1 MEDDTLSRALGWFG
15 IGLGAVQVLAPRSFG
30 RSIGVEAPPWLVRL
44 IGLRE
49 IASGAGIL
57 VQRQPA
63 PWIEARATGDLM
75 DLVLLGLAYNSRS
88 ANRDRVAA
96 AVAATAGITAL
107 DVLYGALLDRGRDR
121 DVQVRPAVVVDCPRE
136 RLYAFWRKL
145 ENLPLFMGHLESVRP
160 IGPNRW
166 HWVARGPLRT
176 SVEWVAQI
184 IDDRPNELIAWR
196 SVEGS
201 GLDNWGAVTFEPSA
215 DDGATLVRAE
225 LGYRPPRGALGA
237 KVAKLFGRR
246 PERQASADLIA
257 FKRIMEAG
265 KMVAAGDDVP
275 EPSPS
280 EPVGQPTGR

>member
-1 MEDDTLSRALGWFG
+1 MEDDTLARTLGWFG
-15 IGLGAVQVLAPRSFG
+15 IGLGAVQLVAPRSFG
-30 RSIGVEAPPWLVRL
+30 RSIGVEAPQWLVRL

-57 VQRQPA
+57 MQREPA

-88 ANRDRVAA
+88 ANRERVAA
-96 AVAATAGITAL
+96 AVAAAAGVTAL
-107 DVLYGALLDRGRDR
+107 DVLYGALIERTRDR
-121 DVQVRPAVVVDCPRE
+121 DVNVRPAVVVDCPRE

-145 ENLPLFMGHLESVRP
+145 ENLPLFMGHLESVSA

-166 HWVARGPLRT
+166 HWVAKGPLHT
-176 SVEWVAQI
+176 TVEWVSQI

-196 SVEGS
+196 SIDGS
-201 GLDNWGAVTFEPSA
+201 GLDNWGAVTFEPSG
-215 DDGATLVRAE
+215 DGSATLVCAE
-225 LGYRPPRGALGA
+225 MGYRPPRGQLGA

-246 PERQASADLIA
+246 PERQASADLVA

-265 KMVAAGDDVP
+265 KIAAVGDGAL
-275 EPSPS
+275 ERRQL
-280 EPVGQPTGR
+280 GQPAGG

>member
-1 MEDDTLSRALGWFG
+1 MKENTLARALGWFG
-15 IGLGAVQVLAPRSFG
+15 IGLGAVQALAPRSFG

-57 VQRQPA
+57 VQPEPA

-88 ANRDRVAA
+88 ANRDRVAGA
-96 AVAATAGITAL
+96 LAATAGVTAL
-107 DVLYGALLDRGRDR
+107 DLLYGALLDRARDR
-121 DVQVRPAVVVDCPRE
+121 DVRVRPAVVVDCPRD

-145 ENLPLFMGHLESVRP
+145 ENLPLFMGHLESVRA

-166 HWVARGPLRT
+166 YWVARGPLRT
-176 SVEWVAQI
+176 TVEWVSRI

-196 SVEGS
+196 AVEGS
-201 GLDNWGAVTFEPSA
+201 GLDNWGAVTFETAA
-215 DDGATLVRAE
+215 DGNATLVRAE
-225 LGYRPPRGALGA
+225 MGYRPPRGALGA
-237 KVAKLFGRR
+237 KVSRLFGRR
-246 PERQASADLIA
+246 PERQAGEDLIA

-265 KMVAAGDDVP
+265 KTAVAGDDAL
-275 EPSPS
+275 ERATS
-280 EPVGQPTGR
+280 ERVGQPSGR